1 MYFHLTEVSALGGTG
16 LVVIVETL
24 SLATSL
30 YNITYNDKL
39 TNLSLLANDSAVT
52 LASSAARLVQGT
64 TTKQIIIVMFWTDAI
79 YLSWK

>member
-1 MYFHLTEVSALGGTG
+1 M
-16 LVVIVETL
+16 
-24 SLATSL
+24 
-30 YNITYNDKL
+30 
-39 TNLSLLANDSAVT
+39 TNKPLLANASAVTLASSATT